1 MSHRSDEEESMF
13 TRRGLLAGSAA
24 ALLSGT
30 IDSRAQETAKISRV
44 KVIDVHAH
52 WYPPEWVALLERE
65 GDANGAKI
73 GRNQRGNV
81 TIQIPGL
88 TVSFQP
94 QYIDIGSRLAAMDKA
109 GVAMHA
115 LSLTQPMAFWAPPA
129 FGLKLCQTYNDAC
142 AALHQMHPDRFV
154 GLAML
159 PMQDQALA
167 VAEFDRIAGLP
178 GIRGIYM
185 ATHINGRNLD
195 DKEFWPVYARCEERG
210 LPILL
215 HPVNPVG
222 ADRMRS
228 YHLRNFIGNP
238 TDTAIAAA
246 SLIFSGALDA
256 FPKLDVVLPHAGG
269 VVPILIGRWDH
280 GATVRP
286 EVKDLKNPP
295 SRYLRRFHYDT
306 VAHSGPVLMNLARQV
321 GVDRIVTGTDFPADM
336 SVVDPVATVEG
347 LTELSAGERDLI
359 LRGNAARLL
368 KLEG

>member
-1 MSHRSDEEESMF
+1 MV
-13 TRRGLLAGSAA
+13 TRRGLLLGSAA
-24 ALLSGT
+24 ALSGAFGAG
-30 IDSRAQETAKISRV
+30 AQVSPQPPRV
-44 KVIDVHAH
+44 RVIDVHAH

-73 GRNQRGNV
+73 GRNARGHL
-81 TIQIPGL
+81 TASIPNL
-88 TVSFQP
+88 SVSFQP
-94 QYIDIGSRLAAMDKA
+94 QYIDIESRLRAMDKA

-129 FGLKLCQTYNDAC
+129 FGLKLCQTFNDAC
-142 AALHQMHPDRFV
+142 AAVHERYPDRFV

-159 PMQDQALA
+159 PMQDPALA
-167 VAEFDRIAGLP
+167 VQEFDRVAKLA

-195 DKEFWPVYARCEERG
+195 EKDFWPVYARCAERG

-222 ADRMRS
+222 ADRMGR

-246 SLIFSGALDA
+246 SLIFGGALDA
-256 FPKLDVVLPHAGG
+256 FPRLDVVLPHAGG

-295 SRYLRRFHYDT
+295 SHYLRRFHYDT
-306 VAHSGPVLMNLARQV
+306 VAHSSPILMNLVRQV
-321 GVDRIVTGTDFPADM
+321 GADRLVAGTDFPADM
-336 SVVDPVATVEG
+336 SDADPVRTIES
-347 LTELSAGERDLI
+347 LTELSTGDRDLI

-368 KLEG
+368 KLDA

>member
-1 MSHRSDEEESMF
+1 
-13 TRRGLLAGSAA
+13 
-24 ALLSGT
+24 
-30 IDSRAQETAKISRV
+30 
-44 KVIDVHAH
+44 
-52 WYPPEWVALLERE
+52 
-65 GDANGAKI
+65 
-73 GRNQRGNV
+73 
-81 TIQIPGL
+81 
-88 TVSFQP
+88 
-94 QYIDIGSRLAAMDKA
+94 MDKA

-129 FGLKLCQTYNDAC
+129 FGLKLCQTFNDAC
-142 AALHQMHPDRFV
+142 AAVHERYPDRFV

-159 PMQDQALA
+159 PMQDPALA
-167 VAEFDRIAGLP
+167 VQEFDRVAKLA

-195 DKEFWPVYARCEERG
+195 EKDFWPVYARCAERG

-222 ADRMRS
+222 ADRMGR

-246 SLIFSGALDA
+246 SLIFGGALDA
-256 FPKLDVVLPHAGG
+256 FPRLDVVLPHAGG

-295 SRYLRRFHYDT
+295 SHYLRRFHYDT
-306 VAHSGPVLMNLARQV
+306 VAHSSPILLNLVRQV
-321 GVDRIVTGTDFPADM
+321 GADRLVAGTDFPADM
-336 SVVDPVATVEG
+336 SDADPVRTIES
-347 LTELSAGERDLI
+347 LTELSTGDRDLI

-368 KLEG
+368 KLDA

>member
-1 MSHRSDEEESMF
+1 ML
-13 TRRGLLAGSAA
+13 TRRNLLAGTAAMLAAGPSDAA
-24 ALLSGT
+24 AQYGPT
-30 IDSRAQETAKISRV
+30 QNRV
-44 KVIDVHAH
+44 RVIDVHAH
-52 WYPPEWVALLERE
+52 WYPPEWVALMEKE
-65 GDANGAKI
+65 GDANGAKMS
-73 GRNQRGNV
+73 RNARGLV
-81 TIQIPGL
+81 VATIPGL
-88 TVSFQP
+88 SVTFQP

-142 AALHQMHPDRFV
+142 VAVHKQYPDRFV

-159 PMQDQALA
+159 PMQDPSLA
-167 VAEFDRIAGLP
+167 VQELDRAAKLP

-185 ATHINGRNLD
+185 ATHINGRNLNQ
-195 DKEFWPVYARCEERG
+195 KEYWPVYARAQERG

-222 ADRMRS
+222 ADRMRD
-228 YHLRNFIGNP
+228 YYLRNFVGNP
-238 TDTAIAAA
+238 TESALAAA
-246 SLIFSGALDA
+246 SLIFSGAFDE

-269 VVPILIGRWDH
+269 VFPQLIGRWDH

-295 SRYLRRFHYDT
+295 SHYLRRFHYDT
-306 VAHSGPVLMNLARQV
+306 VAHSVPILMNLVRQV
-321 GVDRIVTGTDFPADM
+321 GADRVVCGTDFPADM
-336 SVVDPVATVEG
+336 SVTDVVGTVER
-347 LTELSAGERDLI
+347 LEIPTADRDLV

-368 KLEG
+368 KLDA